1 MCGRSIAGRLRAL
14 WCGRPSEAERD
25 VEAGGGTIA
34 EGLRQTAAPLPRVE
48 GESGV
53 RYDLLHVVGKGGF
66 GEVYKAAVVDACA
79 LPPLVAI
86 KAERTESLEMEV
98 RVLEAVAPSVHF
110 CALLDRGLDPQ
121 SGCPFVV
128 MSLLGPN
135 LSVVRKAMPGQR
147 LSLSTADDVESWL
160 YSLVELAV
168 GRLPWAALDKQA
180 KDATFRAKLDVRRAH
195 RHVFF
200 APLPHQ
206 FDHARV
212 FYIDLMHV
220 METHGFSFADEYDWE
235 RVFEGYSASAGA
247 E

>member
-1 MCGRSIAGRLRAL
+1 M
-14 WCGRPSEAERD
+14 
-25 VEAGGGTIA
+25 
-34 EGLRQTAAPLPRVE
+34 AAPPAPSAAPANPPPANPPPASAA
-48 GESGV
+48 GAAPPAQQPAAA
-53 RYDLLHVVGKGGF
+53 VVVAAA
-66 GEVYKAAVVDACA
+66 VYKAAVVDECA

-86 KAERTESLEMEV
+86 KAERAESLEMEV

-180 KDATFRAKLDVRRAH
+180 KEATFRAKLDVRRAQ
-195 RHVFF
+195 RRAFF

-212 FYIDLMHV
+212 MLARIDAYNYYSRPDY
-220 METHGFSFADEYDWE
+220 GQASSFQC
-235 RVFEGYSASAGA
+235 
-247 E
+247 